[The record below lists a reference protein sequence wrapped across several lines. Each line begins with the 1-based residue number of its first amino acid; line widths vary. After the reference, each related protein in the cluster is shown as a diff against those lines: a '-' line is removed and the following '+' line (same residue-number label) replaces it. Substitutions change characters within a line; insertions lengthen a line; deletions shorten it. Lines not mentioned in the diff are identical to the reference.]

1 MRLWL
6 LGSWMANRAGKRL
19 VLVNFTAAGREQDI
33 EERFRPHVVSSAAR
47 LFVRCTWER
56 IRERI
61 RALDRPE
68 LRTLVGDL
76 DLETLGF
83 DASGCLRLAFA
94 PEAGA

>member
-6 LGSWMANRAGKRL
+6 LGSWMANGAGRRL
-19 VLVNFTAAGREQDI
+19 VLVNLIPAGREQDI
-33 EERFRPHVVSSAAR
+33 EERFGPHVVSSAAR
-47 LFVRCTWER
+47 LYVRCTWER

-68 LRTLVGDL
+68 LRTLVEHL
-76 DLETLGF
+76 DHKTVGF